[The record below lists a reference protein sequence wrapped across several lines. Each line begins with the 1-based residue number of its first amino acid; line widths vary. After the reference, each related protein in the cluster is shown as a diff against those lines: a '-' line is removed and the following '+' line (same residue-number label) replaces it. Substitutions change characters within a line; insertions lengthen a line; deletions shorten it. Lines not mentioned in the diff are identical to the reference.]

1 MKKVIFFLVSLVLLA
16 TSCEKDDFC
25 IDPIT
30 PNLILRFYD
39 IDNLTSVQSVSDLSI
54 WPEGVQDTIVLN
66 GTLDSIAVP
75 LDVNNPETI
84 YNFRRGTDV
93 DQITIQYTVD
103 EIFVTRSC
111 GFKANFLDLNGT
123 LETTSWIQAIDI
135 ISTSIEDE
143 SSAHIQI
150 FH

>member
-1 MKKVIFFLVSLVLLA
+1 MKKVIFLLLSVVLLA

-30 PNLILRFYD
+30 PNLVLRFYD
-39 IDNLTSVQSVSDLSI
+39 ADDLTTIQSVSNLSI
-54 WPEGVQDTIVLN
+54 WPEGSQDTLVLN
-66 GTLDSIAVP
+66 ETLDSIALP

-84 YNFRRGTDV
+84 YNFRQGTNI

-123 LETTSWIQAIDI
+123 LETTSWIQSIDI

-143 SSAHIQI
+143 TSAHIQV

>member
-1 MKKVIFFLVSLVLLA
+1 MKKVVFFLLSIVLLI

-30 PNLILRFYD
+30 PNLVLRFYD
-39 IDNLTSVQSVSDLSI
+39 INDPTTVKSVSNLSI
-54 WPEGVQDTIVLN
+54 WPEGVQDTLVLN
-66 GTLDSIAVP
+66 TTLDSIAIP
-75 LDVNNPETI
+75 LDVNNSETV
-84 YNFRRGTDV
+84 YNFRRGTDI
-93 DQITIQYTVD
+93 DQIAIQYTVD

-111 GFKANFLDLNGT
+111 GFKANFLDLNGI

-135 ISTSIEDE
+135 ISQSIEDQT
-143 SSAHIQI
+143 SAHIQV